1 VRRREFI
8 TLLGGAAAT
17 WPMAARAQGMPAIG
31 LLSTEPIDSVANRLS
46 AFRSGLRE
54 AGHIEGGNVAIEYR
68 SAGGQRGPLQE
79 LAADLVRQRVNVI
92 FVTGSSS
99 SALAAKAATSTVPIV
114 FAMGGDPVDLGLVAS
129 LARPGSNL
137 TGVTFL
143 ASELTAKRLEL
154 VRDLLPKAKRVAYL
168 GNPANLSLQS
178 NLRNL
183 QQAARSLGLQL
194 APFTASTVEQ
204 IDAAF
209 AAMAKAQVDA
219 LLVQADPLFNSERDR
234 IVEMAA
240 RARLP
245 GIYGNHEFPKR
256 GGLLSYSADYNDSIR
271 QAGLYTARIL
281 KGEKPAEL
289 PVLQP
294 TKFELVL
301 NLKTAQAL
309 GLQVSRELLLR
320 ADELIE

>member
-1 VRRREFI
+1 MRRREFL
-8 TLLGGAAAT
+8 TLLGAAAT
-17 WPMAARAQGMPAIG
+17 WPVAARAQMPVIG

-99 SALAAKAATSTVPIV
+99 SALAAKAATSTIPIV

-129 LARPGSNL
+129 LARPGSNM

-143 ASELTAKRLEL
+143 ASELSAKRLEL
-154 VRDLLPKAKRVAYL
+154 VRDLLPKVKRVAYL